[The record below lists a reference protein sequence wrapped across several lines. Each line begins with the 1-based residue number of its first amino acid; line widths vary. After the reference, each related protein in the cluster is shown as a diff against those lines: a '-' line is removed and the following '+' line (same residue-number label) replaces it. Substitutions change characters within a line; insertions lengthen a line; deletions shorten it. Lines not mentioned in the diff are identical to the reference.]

1 MYDQG
6 TCFSNDWRCWHK
18 RLVQGCGGIV
28 DNLHTSDEERL
39 KLKNSFAE
47 LQGSVMSDVL
57 EYQKSLND
65 AQANIIMAEAGGK
78 SWIQRSWR
86 PVTMLTFVGIVLMR
100 WFGLTVAVPEAVEV
114 ELMSL
119 IKIGLGGY
127 VAGRS
132 IEKVTETA
140 SGALKDYA
148 KTK

>member
-1 MYDQG
+1 MIG
-6 TCFSNDWRCWHK
+6 LGGITGLFK
-18 RLVQGCGGIV
+18 AAGGIV
-28 DNLHTSDEERL
+28 DDLHTSDEERL

-57 EYQKSLND
+57 EYQKSLNE

-86 PVTMLTFVGIVLMR
+86 PVTMLTFVGIVLLR
-100 WFGLTVAVPEAVEV
+100 WFGLTGAVPEAVEV

-140 SGALKDYA
+140 SSALKDYA
-148 KTK
+148 KK

>member
-1 MYDQG
+1 MIG
-6 TCFSNDWRCWHK
+6 LGGITSLFKSA
-18 RLVQGCGGIV
+18 VGIV

-39 KLKNSFAE
+39 TLKNAFAE

-57 EYQKSLND
+57 DYQKSLND
-65 AQANIIMAEAGGK
+65 AQTSIITAEAQGK
-78 SWIQRSWR
+78 SWIQRNWR
-86 PVTMLTFVGIVLMR
+86 PLTMLTFVAIVMMR

-132 IEKVTETA
+132 VEKVTEIA

>member
-1 MYDQG
+1 MIG
-6 TCFSNDWRCWHK
+6 VAGISGLFK
-18 RLVQGCGGIV
+18 AAGGIV

-39 KLKNSFAE
+39 TLKNSFAE

-57 EYQKSLND
+57 EYQKSLNE

-100 WFGLTVAVPEAVEV
+100 GFGLTVAVPEAVEV

-140 SGALKDYA
+140 SGELKDYA

>member
-1 MYDQG
+1 MIG
-6 TCFSNDWRCWHK
+6 
-18 RLVQGCGGIV
+18 LGGITGLFKTAGDIV

-39 KLKNSFAE
+39 SLKNAFVE
-47 LQGSVMSDVL
+47 LQGSVIGDVL

-65 AQANIIMAEAGGK
+65 AQSTIITAEAQGK

-86 PVTMLTFVGIVLMR
+86 PITMLTFVAIVMMR
-100 WFGLTVAVPEAVEV
+100 WFGLTVDVPESVEV

-132 IEKVTETA
+132 VEKVTEIA

>member
-1 MYDQG
+1 MIG
-6 TCFSNDWRCWHK
+6 LGGITSLFK
-18 RLVQGCGGIV
+18 AAGGIV
-28 DNLHTSDEERL
+28 DELHTSEEEKL
-39 KLKNSFAE
+39 SLKNAFAE
-47 LQGSVMSDVL
+47 LQGNVMSDVL
-57 EYQKSLND
+57 EYQKSLNE

-100 WFGLTVAVPEAVEV
+100 WFGLTAEVPEAVEV

-132 IEKVTETA
+132 VEKVTEIA

-148 KTK
+148 RTK

>member
-1 MYDQG
+1 MIG
-6 TCFSNDWRCWHK
+6 VAGISGLFK
-18 RLVQGCGGIV
+18 AAGGIV
-28 DNLHTSDEERL
+28 DNLHTSAEERL

-57 EYQKSLND
+57 EYQQSLNE

-140 SGALKDYA
+140 SGALIDYA

>member
-1 MYDQG
+1 MIG
-6 TCFSNDWRCWHK
+6 LGGITSLFK
-18 RLVQGCGGIV
+18 AAGGIV
-28 DNLHTSDEERL
+28 DELHTSEEEKL
-39 KLKNSFAE
+39 SLKNAFAE
-47 LQGSVMSDVL
+47 LQGNVMSDVL
-57 EYQKSLND
+57 EYQKSLNE

-100 WFGLTVAVPEAVEV
+100 WFGLTAEVPEAVEV

-132 IEKVTETA
+132 VEKITETA
-140 SGALKDYA
+140 SSALKDYA
-148 KTK
+148 RTK

>member
-1 MYDQG
+1 MIG
-6 TCFSNDWRCWHK
+6 LGGITSLFK
-18 RLVQGCGGIV
+18 VAGGIV
-28 DNLHTSDEERL
+28 DELHTSEEEKL
-39 KLKNSFAE
+39 SLKNAFAE
-47 LQGSVMSDVL
+47 LQGNVMSDVL
-57 EYQKSLND
+57 EYQKSLNE

-100 WFGLTVAVPEAVEV
+100 WFGLTAEVPEAVEV

-132 IEKVTETA
+132 VEKITETA
-140 SGALKDYA
+140 SSALKDYA
-148 KTK
+148 RTK

>member
-1 MYDQG
+1 MIG
-6 TCFSNDWRCWHK
+6 LGGITSLFK
-18 RLVQGCGGIV
+18 TAGGIV
-28 DNLHTSDEERL
+28 DGLHTSDEERL
-39 KLKNSFAE
+39 TLKNAFAE

-57 EYQKSLND
+57 DYQKSLND
-65 AQANIIMAEAGGK
+65 AQASIITAEAQGK
-78 SWIQRSWR
+78 SWIQRNWR
-86 PVTMLTFVGIVLMR
+86 PLTMLTFVAIVMMR

-132 IEKVTETA
+132 VEKVTEIA

>member
-1 MYDQG
+1 MIG
-6 TCFSNDWRCWHK
+6 LGGITGLFK
-18 RLVQGCGGIV
+18 AAGGIV
-28 DNLHTSDEERL
+28 DELHTSEEEKL
-39 KLKNSFAE
+39 SLKNAFAE
-47 LQGSVMSDVL
+47 LQGNVMSDVL
-57 EYQKSLND
+57 EYQKSLNE

-100 WFGLTVAVPEAVEV
+100 WFGLTAEVPEAVEV

-132 IEKVTETA
+132 VEKITETA
-140 SGALKDYA
+140 SSALKDYA
-148 KTK
+148 RTK

>member
-1 MYDQG
+1 MIG
-6 TCFSNDWRCWHK
+6 LGGITSLFK
-18 RLVQGCGGIV
+18 TAGGIV

-39 KLKNSFAE
+39 TLKNAFAE
-47 LQGSVMSDVL
+47 LQGSVMSEVL
-57 EYQKSLND
+57 DYQKSLND
-65 AQANIIMAEAGGK
+65 AQASIITAEAQGK
-78 SWIQRSWR
+78 SWIQRNWR
-86 PVTMLTFVGIVLMR
+86 PLTMLTFVAIVVMR

-119 IKIGLGGY
+119 ISIGLGGY

-132 IEKVTETA
+132 VEKVTEIA

>member
-1 MYDQG
+1 
-6 TCFSNDWRCWHK
+6 
-18 RLVQGCGGIV
+18 
-28 DNLHTSDEERL
+28 
-39 KLKNSFAE
+39 
-47 LQGSVMSDVL
+47 
-57 EYQKSLND
+57 
-65 AQANIIMAEAGGK
+65 MAEAGGK

>member
-1 MYDQG
+1 MIG
-6 TCFSNDWRCWHK
+6 LGGITGLFK
-18 RLVQGCGGIV
+18 AAGGIV
-28 DNLHTSDEERL
+28 DELHTSEKEKL
-39 KLKNSFAE
+39 SLKNAFAE
-47 LQGSVMSDVL
+47 LQGNVMSDVL
-57 EYQKSLND
+57 EYQKSLNE

-100 WFGLTVAVPEAVEV
+100 WFGLTAEVPEAVEV

-132 IEKVTETA
+132 VEKVTEIA

-148 KTK
+148 RTK